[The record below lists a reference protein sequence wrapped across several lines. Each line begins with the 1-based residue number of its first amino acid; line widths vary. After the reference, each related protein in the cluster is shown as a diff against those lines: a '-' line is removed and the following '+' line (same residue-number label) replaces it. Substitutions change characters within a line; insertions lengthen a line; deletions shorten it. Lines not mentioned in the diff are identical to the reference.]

1 MAAFWYDL
9 SLPWL
14 CVAVVACGIAAALAG
29 LLAAR
34 RILPRETLALH
45 HDMTGAEFQ
54 VVGTIYAVLLAFVVI
69 TVWQHHNSITT
80 TVEEE
85 AANLLELRRDAAQ
98 YPDAVARP
106 LVAALRAYAEAVV
119 DDEWD
124 AMRHGGES
132 PRAHEAFEN
141 LWRLYRALPVADF
154 RELAA
159 QGETLRRM
167 NDLAGNRNLRL
178 LRARSNIHPV
188 LWLALLAGAGLTV
201 GFSYFFGVRNLRLHL
216 LTTATFAGTI
226 ALFISVIVVLD
237 APFTRAGSV
246 SPEPFRRVLRVM
258 KEARPSALPTL
269 RE

>member
-1 MAAFWYDL
+1 MLDL
-9 SLPWL
+9 ALPWL
-14 CVAVVACGIAAALAG
+14 CLTVVGSGIALALAG
-29 LLAAR
+29 LLVTR
-34 RILPRETLALH
+34 RVLPRERLAPH

-69 TVWQHHNSITT
+69 TVWQHHNGITT

-85 AANLLELRRDAAQ
+85 AANLLELRRDATQ
-98 YPDAVARP
+98 YPESVAGP

-124 AMRHGGES
+124 AMSHGGES
-132 PRAHEAFEN
+132 PRARAAFDDV
-141 LWRLYRALPVADF
+141 WRLYRALPVGDF

-167 NDLAGNRNLRL
+167 NDLAENRNLRL
-178 LRARSNIHPV
+178 LRARSKIPPV
-188 LWLALLAGAGLTV
+188 LWVALLGGAALTV
-201 GFSYFFGVRNLRLHL
+201 GFSYFFGVSNLRLHM

-226 ALFISVIVVLD
+226 ALFIFVIVVLE

-246 SPEPFRRVLRVM
+246 SREPFLRVLRIM
-258 KEARPSALPTL
+258 RDGNP
-269 RE
+269 